1 MIQFGGLG
9 VALVTPFNNTGDI
22 DFIALERVVNFQ
34 INQKVDYLVVLGTT
48 AETAT
53 LSTDEKIAVLECV
66 KEVNQNRVP
75 IVLGLGSNDTR
86 SLVAQLGVFDFK
98 GVDGILSVCPY
109 YTKPSQEGMFQHFS
123 ALASNTSLP
132 ILLYNVPGRTGV
144 SLAVSTVKRLND
156 AHSNI
161 IGIKEASGDLPTITA
176 LKEELPNDFQI
187 ISGDDFTTIPA
198 VALGAV
204 GVISVIGQ
212 AIPELFGKGIH
223 SALTGDIDAANRIN
237 EEIQSLCD
245 LVFREGNPT
254 GIKSSL
260 AHMRLIEPNLRLP
273 LVSAT
278 EELSSL
284 ISTEM
289 TRLEA
294 L

>member
-1 MIQFGGLG
+1 
-9 VALVTPFNNTGDI
+9 
-22 DFIALERVVNFQ
+22 
-34 INQKVDYLVVLGTT
+34 
-48 AETAT
+48 
-53 LSTDEKIAVLECV
+53 
-66 KEVNQNRVP
+66 
-75 IVLGLGSNDTR
+75 
-86 SLVAQLGVFDFK
+86 
-98 GVDGILSVCPY
+98 
-109 YTKPSQEGMFQHFS
+109 
-123 ALASNTSLP
+123 
-132 ILLYNVPGRTGV
+132 
-144 SLAVSTVKRLND
+144 VKRLND

-161 IGIKEASGDLPTITA
+161 IGIKEASGDLSTITA

-289 TRLEA
+289 IRLEA

>member
-1 MIQFGGLG
+1 
-9 VALVTPFNNTGDI
+9 
-22 DFIALERVVNFQ
+22 
-34 INQKVDYLVVLGTT
+34 
-48 AETAT
+48 
-53 LSTDEKIAVLECV
+53 
-66 KEVNQNRVP
+66 
-75 IVLGLGSNDTR
+75 
-86 SLVAQLGVFDFK
+86 
-98 GVDGILSVCPY
+98 
-109 YTKPSQEGMFQHFS
+109 MFQHFS

-144 SLAVSTVKRLND
+144 SLAVNTVKRLND

-161 IGIKEASGDLPTITA
+161 IGIKEASGDLSTITA
-176 LKEELPNDFQI
+176 LKEVLPNNFQI
-187 ISGDDFTTIPA
+187 ISGDDFTTISA
-198 VALGAV
+198 IELGAV

-212 AIPELFGKGIH
+212 AIPELFGKGIRA
-223 SALTGDIDAANRIN
+223 ALSRDLKVANLIN

-254 GIKSSL
+254 GVKSSL
-260 AHMRLIEPNLRLP
+260 AHMRLIESNLRLP

-289 TRLEA
+289 TRLRT